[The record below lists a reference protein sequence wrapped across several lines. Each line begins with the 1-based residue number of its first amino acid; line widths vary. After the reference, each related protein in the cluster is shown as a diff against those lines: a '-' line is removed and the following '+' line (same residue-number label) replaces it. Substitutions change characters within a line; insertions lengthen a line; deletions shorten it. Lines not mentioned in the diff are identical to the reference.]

1 MAGLRFAWCGA
12 CWGRRPFAGFGQ
24 TALRALVIRLA
35 YPGSKVEEHA
45 PSLHRMMLTADDSR
59 PELNLIENDLH
70 KRHIAR
76 KLRLR
81 NFAGCVVGELFR
93 MSITPGIQPSTTAAV
108 RLAAHSQHQATGRVT
123 TLPESLER
131 EFKRGFSLYRDTSHL
146 HAAAL
151 LNNPGISDIEL
162 SEPGL
167 LGFLSRA
174 RAFENFLDGV
184 LRGPG
189 TKWDPW
195 RVPPELPAAPIP
207 GWPPLNEQEIGIA
220 GCE

>member
-1 MAGLRFAWCGA
+1 MTMNQRFIPLKKDGTWVERPDLLLLAWM
-12 CWGRRPFAGFGQ
+12 
-24 TALRALVIRLA
+24 A
-35 YPGSKVEEHA
+35 YPGSDVEEHA
-45 PSLHRMMLTADDSR
+45 PSLHRMMLTTDDSR
-59 PELNLIENDLH
+59 AELNLIENDLR

-76 KLRLR
+76 DLRLR

-93 MSITPGIQPSTTAAV
+93 MSITPGIRSSTKAAV
-108 RLAAHSQHQATGRVT
+108 RLAAHSQYQATGRVT
-123 TLPESLER
+123 TLPKSLER
-131 EFKRGFSLYRDTSHL
+131 DFKRGFSLYRDTSHL

-162 SEPGL
+162 SELGL
-167 LGFLSRA
+167 LGFLSMA
-174 RAFENFLDGV
+174 RAFEKFLDGV
-184 LRGPG
+184 LSGPG

-195 RVPPELPAAPIP
+195 RVPPELPAAPMP